1 MPRRGNSE
9 GSIRKRADGRWEAR
23 IILADGSRQSF
34 YAKTRQ
40 EAARELAQAVHDR
53 NQGTIV
59 SSDHRTVA
67 QYLDVWLAQV
77 QHEVEPSSLVRYERV
92 VRTLLKPGLGE
103 MQVARLTAQ
112 HVQTFYANMLKAGT
126 SVSNVRYAHVV
137 LHVVLDTAV
146 RIGLT
151 SRNVADIVDVPRLR
165 RREMTPFTE
174 EQARAFLEACIGH
187 PYEALFVL
195 ALATGMRRGELLA
208 LKWDDIDFDT
218 ASLQVQRTL
227 QKSLR
232 GYVFAKPKTTRS
244 RRRIAL
250 SATVLAALKR
260 HRAQQAETRLK
271 LGDAWTDLDLVF
283 PSAVGRMYE
292 PSNFVRYQF
301 KPIIKRTGLPNVRLH
316 DLRHTAATLLLAKG
330 VNPKVVSEMLGH
342 SNVSITL
349 NVYGHV
355 LPHMQ
360 QEAADLMDR
369 VLWGE
374 ITSLGSKVGS
384 N

>member
-1 MPRRGNSE
+1 
-9 GSIRKRADGRWEAR
+9 
-23 IILADGSRQSF
+23 
-34 YAKTRQ
+34 
-40 EAARELAQAVHDR
+40 
-53 NQGTIV
+53 
-59 SSDHRTVA
+59 
-67 QYLDVWLAQV
+67 
-77 QHEVEPSSLVRYERV
+77 
-92 VRTLLKPGLGE
+92 
-103 MQVARLTAQ
+103 
-112 HVQTFYANMLKAGT
+112 MLKAGT

-137 LHVVLDTAV
+137 LHVVLDAAV
-146 RIGLT
+146 RVGLT
-151 SRNVADIVDVPRLR
+151 SRNVADNVDVPRLR

-174 EQARAFLEACIGH
+174 EQARAFLAACIGH

-208 LKWDDIDFDT
+208 LKWDDIDFDN

-227 QKSLR
+227 QKTLR

-260 HRAQQAETRLK
+260 HRVQQAETRLK
-271 LGDAWTDLDLVF
+271 LGDAWTELDLVF
-283 PSAVGRMYE
+283 PSALGRMYE

-330 VNPKVVSEMLGH
+330 INPKVVSEMLGH
-342 SNVSITL
+342 SNVSNTL

-374 ITSLGSKVGS
+374 LNTLGSNVGA